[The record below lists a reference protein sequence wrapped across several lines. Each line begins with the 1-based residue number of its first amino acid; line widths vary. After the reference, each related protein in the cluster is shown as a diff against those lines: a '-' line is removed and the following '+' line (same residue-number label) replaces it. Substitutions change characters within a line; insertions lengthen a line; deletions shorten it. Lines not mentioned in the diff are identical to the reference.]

1 MKPILFDGSAT
12 NYNTQGIGALSDC
25 ISALVTEQ
33 RNGIYE
39 LEFTYP
45 ITGVRYE
52 DITAGRIVVVS
63 HDERKDLQPFIIYR
77 ISRPISGVVTVNAH
91 HISYELN
98 NVIVGPYEATN
109 IGTAFEGFHSYAIT
123 DNSFTFWTDK
133 TSAGTFKVAAPASVR
148 ALLGGTSGSILDAF
162 GGGEYEFDNKT
173 VKLYQ
178 HRGHDNG
185 VTIRYGKNLTDI
197 TADTDAGSLYNAVI
211 PYWSNAEDTIVY
223 GGIVQGN
230 GGITREE
237 IWTDEGSFPIQDE
250 NGETITFRAS
260 LRQVVPMDLSGEF
273 SEAPTVAQLEA
284 RAQTILNNNEPWIPK
299 VNIKIDFIALWQT
312 EEYKNIAPLERVS
325 LCDTVTVQY
334 AELGVDATAKVIQVV
349 WDVLAERYSE
359 MELGDAKTSFADVL
373 MANTDERI
381 DGKIKDLTTY
391 TDMENAIAHA
401 TELITGGMGGHI
413 VFLYDANEHPTD
425 MLVMDTDDVSTAVHV
440 LRINVNGIGFSSNG
454 IQGPYT
460 SAWTLDSRF
469 NADFIVAG
477 TMSAAR
483 IHGGTLVLGG
493 EGDNT
498 NGSIVVYN
506 ASGDVIGRWNNTGIE
521 INGGIIRTSDGER
534 TSSIESGYTKYYTG
548 NLSNNSLIGSIGTRS
563 YQTEGSYGLEMD
575 IAYDADGIGWYA
587 SKNAAN
593 TVYDPVLVYA
603 RDGGIISSGGVI
615 VDDAIYANRDFVI
628 TSGYNLYGSEIM
640 ECEIVDCRI
649 DDPVW
654 KMDSTDYN
662 GVTAST
668 TKFILPTALSSTG
681 TITSCRRDCQ
691 MTFKHGILVQCTLPL
706 S

>member
-98 NVIVGPYEATN
+98 NVIVGPYEANN
-109 IGTAFEGFHSYAIT
+109 IGTAFDGFHDHAMT

-133 TSAGTFKVAAPASVR
+133 TSAGTFKVTAPASVR

-178 HRGHDNG
+178 HRGRDNG

-237 IWTDEGSFPIQDE
+237 IWTDEGSLPIQDE

-334 AELGVDATAKVIQVV
+334 AELGVDATAKVIRVV

-440 LRINVNGIGFSSNG
+440 LRINVNGLGFSSNG

-493 EGDNT
+493 VN
-498 NGSIVVYN
+498 NGNGAIVVYD
-506 ASGDVIGRWNNTGIE
+506 ASGNVIGRWNNTGIE

-563 YQTEGSYGLEMD
+563 YQDEWSYGLEMD

-587 SKNAAN
+587 SKNASN
-593 TVYDPVLVYA
+593 TNYDPVLVYV

-628 TSGYNLYGSEIM
+628 TSGYNLYGSGIM
-640 ECEIVDCRI
+640 ECELVDCRI

-681 TITSCRRDCQ
+681 TITSYRRDCQ
-691 MTFKHGILVQCTLPL
+691 MTFKHGILVQCALPL

>member
-12 NYNTQGIGALSDC
+12 NFNTQGIGALSDC

-45 ITGVRYE
+45 ITGVRYG

-63 HDERKDLQPFIIYR
+63 HDERKDLQPFIIYC
-77 ISRPISGVVTVNAH
+77 ISRPISGIVTVNAH
-91 HISYELN
+91 HISYELS
-98 NVIVGPYEATN
+98 NVIVGPYEASN
-109 IGTAFEGFHSYAIT
+109 IGTAFEGFHIYAIT

-133 TSAGTFKVAAPASVR
+133 TSAGTFKVTAPASVR

-178 HRGHDNG
+178 HRGNDNG

-237 IWTDEGSFPIQDE
+237 IWTDEGDLPIQDE

-299 VNIKIDFIALWQT
+299 VNINIDFIALWQT

-334 AELGVDATAKVIQVV
+334 AELGVDATAKVIRVV

-373 MANTDERI
+373 IANTDERI

-493 EGDNT
+493 VN
-498 NGSIVVYN
+498 NGNGAIVVYD
-506 ASGDVIGRWNNTGIE
+506 ASGNVIGRWNNSGIE

-587 SKNAAN
+587 SQNAAN
-593 TVYDPVLVYA
+593 TVYDPVLVYV
-603 RDGGIISSGGVI
+603 RDGGIISSGGVV

-640 ECEIVDCRI
+640 ECELVDCRI

-668 TKFILPTALSSTG
+668 TTFILPTALSSTG
-681 TITSCRRDCQ
+681 TITSYRRDCQ

>member
-12 NYNTQGIGALSDC
+12 NYNTQGLGALSDC
-25 ISALVTEQ
+25 ISCFVTEE

-39 LEFTYP
+39 VEFTYP

-52 DITAGRIVVVS
+52 AITTGRIILVS
-63 HDERKDLQPFIIYR
+63 HDERKDLQPFIIYQ

-312 EEYKNIAPLERVS
+312 EEYKIIAPLERVS

-334 AELGVDATAKVIQVV
+334 AELGVDATAKVIRVV

-548 NLSNNSLIGSIGTRS
+548 NLSNNSLIGSIGTS
-563 YQTEGSYGLEMD
+563 PYQTEESYGLEMN

-587 SKNAAN
+587 SQNAAN
-593 TVYDPVLVYA
+593 TNYDPVLVYV
-603 RDGGIISSGGVI
+603 RDGGIISPGGVI

-628 TSGYNLYGSEIM
+628 TSGYNLYGSGIR
-640 ECEIVDCRI
+640 ECELVDCRI

-662 GVTAST
+662 GVTART
-668 TKFILPTALSSTG
+668 TKFILPTALSSNG
-681 TITSCRRDCQ
+681 TITSYRKDCQ
-691 MTFKHGILVQCTLPL
+691 MTFKHGILVQCALPL

>member
-98 NVIVGPYEATN
+98 NVIVGPYEANN
-109 IGTAFEGFHSYAIT
+109 IGTAFDGFHDHAMT

-133 TSAGTFKVAAPASVR
+133 TSAGTFKVTTPASVR
-148 ALLGGTSGSILDAF
+148 ALLGGTSGSILDVF

-173 VKLYQ
+173 IKLYQ
-178 HRGHDNG
+178 HRGNNNG

-230 GGITREE
+230 GWITREE
-237 IWTDEGSFPIQDE
+237 IWTDEGSVPIQDE

-334 AELGVDATAKVIQVV
+334 AELGVDATAKVIRVV

-493 EGDNT
+493 VN
-498 NGSIVVYN
+498 NGNGAIVVYD
-506 ASGDVIGRWNNTGIE
+506 ASGNVIGRWNNSGIE

-534 TSSIESGYTKYYTG
+534 TSSIESGYTKYYAG
-548 NLSNNSLIGSIGTRS
+548 NLSNSSLIGSIGTRS

-575 IAYDADGIGWYA
+575 IAYGADGIGWYA
-587 SKNAAN
+587 SQNAAN
-593 TVYDPVLVYA
+593 TNYDPVLVYV

-640 ECEIVDCRI
+640 ECELVDCRI

-681 TITSCRRDCQ
+681 TITSYRRDCQ

>member
-12 NYNTQGIGALSDC
+12 NFNTQGIGALSDC

-45 ITGVRYE
+45 ITGVRYG
-52 DITAGRIVVVS
+52 DITKGRIVVVS

-148 ALLGGTSGSILDAF
+148 ALLGGTSGSILDVF

-173 VKLYQ
+173 IKLYQ
-178 HRGHDNG
+178 HRGNNNG

-230 GGITREE
+230 GWITREE
-237 IWTDEGSFPIQDE
+237 IWTDEGSLPIQDE

-334 AELGVDATAKVIQVV
+334 AELGVDATAKVIRVV

-413 VFLYDANEHPTD
+413 VFLYDVNEHPTD

-493 EGDNT
+493 VN
-498 NGSIVVYN
+498 NGNGAIVVYD
-506 ASGDVIGRWNNTGIE
+506 ASGNVIGRWNNTGIE

-593 TVYDPVLVYA
+593 TNYDPVLVYV

-628 TSGYNLYGSEIM
+628 TSGYNLYGSVIM
-640 ECEIVDCRI
+640 ECELVDCRI

-681 TITSCRRDCQ
+681 TITSYRRDCQ

>member
-12 NYNTQGIGALSDC
+12 NYNTQGLGALSDC
-25 ISALVTEQ
+25 ISCFVTEE

-39 LEFTYP
+39 VEFTYP

-52 DITAGRIVVVS
+52 AITTGRIILVS
-63 HDERKDLQPFIIYR
+63 HDERKDLQPFIIYQ

-312 EEYKNIAPLERVS
+312 EEYKIIAPLERVS

-334 AELGVDATAKVIQVV
+334 AELGVDATAKVIRVV

-548 NLSNNSLIGSIGTRS
+548 NLSNNSLIGSIGTS
-563 YQTEGSYGLEMD
+563 PYQTEESYGLEMN
-575 IAYDADGIGWYA
+575 IAYDANGIGWYA
-587 SKNAAN
+587 SQNAAN
-593 TVYDPVLVYA
+593 TNYDPVLVYV
-603 RDGGIISSGGVI
+603 RDGGIISPGGVI

-628 TSGYNLYGSEIM
+628 TSGYNLYGSGIR
-640 ECEIVDCRI
+640 ECELVDCRI

-662 GVTAST
+662 GVTART
-668 TKFILPTALSSTG
+668 TKFILPTALSSNG
-681 TITSCRRDCQ
+681 TITSYRKDCQ
-691 MTFKHGILVQCTLPL
+691 MTFKHGILVQCALPL

>member
-12 NYNTQGIGALSDC
+12 NFNTQGIGALSDC

-45 ITGVRYE
+45 ITGVRYG
-52 DITAGRIVVVS
+52 DITKGRIVVVS
-63 HDERKDLQPFIIYR
+63 HDERKDLQPFTIYH

-91 HISYELN
+91 HISYELS

-230 GGITREE
+230 GWITREE

-334 AELGVDATAKVIQVV
+334 AELGVDATAKVIRVV

-493 EGDNT
+493 VN
-498 NGSIVVYN
+498 NGNGAIVVYD
-506 ASGDVIGRWNNTGIE
+506 ASGNVIGRWNNSGIE

-575 IAYDADGIGWYA
+575 IAYDVDGIGWYA

-593 TVYDPVLVYA
+593 TNYDPVLVYV

-640 ECEIVDCRI
+640 ECELVDCRI

-681 TITSCRRDCQ
+681 TITSYRRDCQ

>member
-109 IGTAFEGFHSYAIT
+109 IGTSFEGFHSYAIT

-230 GGITREE
+230 GVITREE

-334 AELGVDATAKVIQVV
+334 AELGVDATAKVIRVV

-493 EGDNT
+493 VN
-498 NGSIVVYN
+498 NGNGAIVVYD
-506 ASGDVIGRWNNTGIE
+506 ASGNVIGRWNNTGIE

-575 IAYDADGIGWYA
+575 ISYDADGIGWYA

-603 RDGGIISSGGVI
+603 RDGGIISSAGVI

-628 TSGYNLYGSEIM
+628 TSGYNLYGSGIR
-640 ECEIVDCRI
+640 ECELVDCRI

-681 TITSCRRDCQ
+681 TITSYRRDCQ
-691 MTFKHGILVQCTLPL
+691 MTFKHGILVKCALPL